1 MNLESI
7 AKYFAPKSPM
17 FSDSPRATASDSL
30 TGTDVMAAMG
40 MTQSR
45 ATLGYSAFLGKM
57 EISSNDREK
66 AIELLT
72 QYALEHCD
80 KVAAL
85 RKLENDIKPKVMQVL
100 ATFAFADY
108 SRSAASTRTCDCC
121 SGKKFVDAEVMT
133 MKSIGQPYLTER
145 KETVSV
151 LCHKCKGKGVLTNAC
166 QCKGKGVVVDEEKT
180 ILQGGVPAYKTC
192 KRCNGRG
199 YARLLPDAVRKY
211 ICATVIDVPE
221 TTWRRSYKDFF
232 ESLVSECIK
241 QEEYA
246 NQMLSKVT
254 R

>member
-1 MNLESI
+1 MNLENAVKFHF
-7 AKYFAPKSPM
+7 AKSTQINDAPRTTS
-17 FSDSPRATASDSL
+17 SDAL

-45 ATLGYSAFLGKM
+45 AALGYSAFLGKM

-72 QYALEHCD
+72 KYALEHCD

-85 RKLENDIKPKVMQVL
+85 RKLGSDIKPKVMQIL
-100 ATFAFADY
+100 ATYAFADY

-121 SGKKFVDAEVMT
+121 AGKKFIDAEVMT
-133 MKSIGQPYLTER
+133 MKSIGQPHLAER
-145 KETVSV
+145 QETVRV

-166 QCKGKGVVVDEEKT
+166 QCNGKGVVVDKEKT
-180 ILQGGVPAYKTC
+180 ILHGGVPAYKTC
-192 KRCNGRG
+192 GRCNGRG
-199 YARLLPDAVRKY
+199 YARLLPDSVRQY

-232 ESLVSECIK
+232 ESLVGEFIK

-254 R
+254 K